1 VSGFLDTSLVVR
13 YLTRDVPQMADQAA
27 EVIDGQEDLWV
38 DGVILAEIDH
48 VLRSVYRLTRER
60 VVNHLLELVGKQNIN
75 CYGLGKGTVVHA
87 LLMCRPSGRIS
98 VADALIWAAA
108 RSSGRNVVYSLDA
121 RFPSDGIEVGAGL

>member
-1 VSGFLDTSLVVR
+1 MSGFLDTSLVVR

-60 VVNHLLELVGKQNIN
+60 VVDHLLELVGKQNIN
-75 CYGLGKGTVVHA
+75 C
-87 LLMCRPSGRIS
+87 
-98 VADALIWAAA
+98 
-108 RSSGRNVVYSLDA
+108 
-121 RFPSDGIEVGAGL
+121 

>member
-1 VSGFLDTSLVVR
+1 
-13 YLTRDVPQMADQAA
+13 MADQAA
-27 EVIDGQEDLWV
+27 EVIDGEEDLWV
-38 DGVILAEIDH
+38 DGVMLAEVDH

-60 VVNHLLELVGKQNIN
+60 VVDHLLELVAKQNIN
-75 CYGLGKGTVVHA
+75 CYGLEKGTVVRG

-121 RFPSDGIEVGAGL
+121 RFPSDGIEVRAGL